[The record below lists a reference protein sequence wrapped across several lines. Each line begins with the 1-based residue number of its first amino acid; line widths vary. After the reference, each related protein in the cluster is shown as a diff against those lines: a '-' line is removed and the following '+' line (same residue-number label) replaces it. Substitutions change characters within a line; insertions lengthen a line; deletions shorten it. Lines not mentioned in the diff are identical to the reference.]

1 MLGTKP
7 KNIFLDDIILPI
19 NDWQT
24 ILSNTFKEFENLM
37 QYEQINTYTYI
48 LNEDTIKN
56 RENNQFFQ
64 TKGIRFLEISF
75 YIYCLLVQKHTQ
87 NLKILQFQEE
97 KKKKLASQ
105 PRKKKNDDCFLK
117 WGQLYF
123 QQFEF
128 EVNLKY
134 QEMLHNIREFQ
145 KKYPKIKQ
153 VDGENYSNSPPQKK
167 PYFSRSIT
175 PVQNRRENNFAS
187 IEKQQSYGS
196 LEQNKQS
203 SLTPDKQDNNQ
214 ISKKKNFSQLKNYFS
229 PTKHK
234 NLSDQQLQN
243 LQIYNDDLKK
253 LKKNLFEQTFQKKK
267 KSHQLEQ
274 VLKYF
279 GQLLEKQ
286 ETLIQKLKNSQDQ
299 EPLDKSQLENLMK
312 ELSVYEKKLQ
322 VMGLRQES
330 FSQLVETV
338 GKKEFQEK
346 KNLLRIKSKDPK
358 INSYLSEILNKR
370 LPKKDQLTKAITV
383 YLWDKTQIKC
393 RKQKWRNQTLSI
405 VKTISSYQKSYQAIL
420 LKTILKQLTQ
430 MNSSSNQKRL
440 SQKENFNPMI
450 GDYLNSPK
458 MILQLY

>member
-1 MLGTKP
+1 MISSYQQMIGKQSQAIP
-7 KNIFLDDIILPI
+7 SRNSKILCSMNKLTPI
-19 NDWQT
+19 RIYQMRIRSKIEKITNF
-24 ILSNTFKEFENLM
+24 FKQKESDSQKLV
-37 QYEQINTYTYI
+37 
-48 LNEDTIKN
+48 
-56 RENNQFFQ
+56 
-64 TKGIRFLEISF
+64 

-346 KNLLRIKSKDPK
+346 KLTEDKIERSKNK
-358 INSYLSEILNKR
+358 FLSLGN
-370 LPKKDQLTKAITV
+370 P
-383 YLWDKTQIKC
+383 
-393 RKQKWRNQTLSI
+393 KQKVAKKRSTNQSNNSLSLGQNVNQVSKVKMEELNI
-405 VKTISSYQKSYQAIL
+405 INCENDIQLPEKLSSDITENYFKTININEL
-420 LKTILKQLTQ
+420 LKQSKTLISKGKFQSNDRRLLELTQNDSITILK
-430 MNSSSNQKRL
+430 L
-440 SQKENFNPMI
+440 SLI
-450 GDYLNSPK
+450 H
-458 MILQLY
+458 I